1 MPIGTNTIAESTLSA
16 DTKHALGRRD
26 RDGGHSD
33 HCHPGGTSACRHSK
47 QFSAFRCGRRS
58 CAARA
63 WSWTKLDRR
72 ELTKTANAF
81 RRATA

>member
-33 HCHPGGTSACRHSK
+33 HCHPGGTSAFVIPSS
-47 QFSAFRCGRRS
+47 SAHFAVEGGRILPQPGHEQ
-58 CAARA
+58 
-63 WSWTKLDRR
+63 SWI
-72 ELTKTANAF
+72 AGS
-81 RRATA
+81 